1 VRLQKYLAHCG
12 VASRRKSEILI
23 QQGLITVN
31 GQVVTEMGY
40 KITLGRDEV
49 TFQGEIVIPEEH
61 NIYIMLNKPEGVI
74 TSSDDQFNRKTVIDL
89 IDSDY
94 RIYPVGRLDYDT
106 SGLILLTND
115 GTFANRMMHPKYKI
129 PKTYHALVKKTPSE
143 EEIEAFKKGLL
154 IDGFYTHPAFLKVLK
169 KDSMTLLEIV
179 ISEGRNRQV
188 RKMCDVI
195 GHPVQKLKRVAIG
208 NILLG
213 TLAKGEWRYLTDIEI
228 NELKERSFLE

>member
-1 VRLQKYLAHCG
+1 MRLQKYLAHCG
-12 VASRRKSEILI
+12 VASRRKSEELI

-40 KITLGRDEV
+40 KVTVGKDEV
-49 TFQGEIVIPEEH
+49 TFKGKLVVPEKQKL
-61 NIYIMLNKPEGVI
+61 YIMLNKPEGVI
-74 TSSDDQFNRKTVIDL
+74 TSSNDQFNRKTVIDL
-89 IDSDY
+89 VATDY

-115 GTFANRMMHPKYKI
+115 GEFANQMMHPKYKI
-129 PKTYHALVKKTPSE
+129 PKTYHALVKGSPTQV
-143 EEIEAFKKGLL
+143 EIESFEKGLL
-154 IDGFYTHPAFLKVLK
+154 IDGSYTHPASLKILK
-169 KDSMTLLEIV
+169 EDTLSLLEII

-195 GHPVQKLKRVAIG
+195 GHPVRHLKRVAFG

-213 TLAKGEWRYLTDIEI
+213 SLKEGHWRYLTVAEI
-228 NELKERSFLE
+228 NELKERSSIQ